1 MGGGAPP
8 TGEGEWPAGVD
19 ASGGAAAKEVAI
31 LDAAL

>member
-8 TGEGEWPAGVD
+8 TGGGKWPAGID
-19 ASGGAAAKEVAI
+19 ASGDAAAKEVAI